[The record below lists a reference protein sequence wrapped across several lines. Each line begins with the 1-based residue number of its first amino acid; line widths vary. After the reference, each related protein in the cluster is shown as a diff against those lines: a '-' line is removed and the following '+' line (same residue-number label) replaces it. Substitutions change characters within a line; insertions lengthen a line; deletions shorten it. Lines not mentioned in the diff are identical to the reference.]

1 MFTLGGGVGGG
12 MILSGRVF
20 EGGIM
25 GGSEIGHMV
34 VRAGGRVCTCG
45 RKGCLEA
52 YVSMGALLKDAEKA
66 AGRILSADE
75 VFALYR
81 KNDPTIVPVV
91 KEYIDTL
98 GVGIVNIVNIF
109 RPQLILIGGLLSAYA
124 GDLIGPLKKIAEEQ
138 SFGGRHGMIPEIKA
152 AELGKNA
159 GLIGAANL

>member
-1 MFTLGGGVGGG
+1 MPLPVAGKLRVRHTGG
-12 MILSGRVF
+12 
-20 EGGIM
+20 
-25 GGSEIGHMV
+25 
-34 VRAGGRVCTCG
+34 
-45 RKGCLEA
+45 
-52 YVSMGALLKDAEKA
+52 
-66 AGRILSADE
+66 
-75 VFALYR
+75 
-81 KNDPTIVPVV
+81 IVPVV